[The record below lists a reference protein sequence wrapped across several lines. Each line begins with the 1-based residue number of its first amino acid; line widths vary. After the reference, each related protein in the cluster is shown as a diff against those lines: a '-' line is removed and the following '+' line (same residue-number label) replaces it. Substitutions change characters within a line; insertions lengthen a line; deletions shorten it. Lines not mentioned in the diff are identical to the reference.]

1 MLVTLVP
8 SRKRLWR
15 VVPCLT
21 KRLQLLKGL
30 QISADIGNAAIEVR
44 HPFSRSFSSYLHME
58 EKSSFIL
65 FFFFLIEHIH

>member
-8 SRKRLWR
+8 RQESTARLWR

-21 KRLQLLKGL
+21 KKVTAVKGL

-44 HPFSRSFSSYLHME
+44 YPFSRSFSS
-58 EKSSFIL
+58 
-65 FFFFLIEHIH
+65 